1 MKATVLI
8 FLTFCCSCI
17 YAQRKDI
24 DTSKMIQLS
33 GVVVSEEDLAPMP
46 FITVYDKSIRNLI
59 QTDKGE
65 RFFQPE
71 VGCNIRSLLFEPM
84 VETTSIRMK
93 DMIEDTI
100 SKFEKR
106 ARVLSVEIYPFEA
119 RQAYDVF
126 IVFEVIN
133 NVNPVTLNLTL
144 YRAR

>member
-1 MKATVLI
+1 MA
-8 FLTFCCSCI
+8 
-17 YAQRKDI
+17 DI
-24 DTSKMIQLS
+24 SRIDRITRTEKTGEPYYSDFYNNFNAHPQNKRL
-33 GVVVSEEDLAPMP
+33 VKYVNEES
-46 FITVYDKSIRNLI
+46 VKRSIRNLI